1 MIDLHLHTT
10 ASDGT
15 LSPTSLVRRAAAAGI
30 TVLSVTDHDT
40 TAGYDEASRAAR
52 DCGVA
57 VVPGIEITAVENST
71 DVHILGYFIDP
82 RHAGLADFLV
92 RQRADRLR
100 RIATIAERLAALGYP
115 VDVEPLIQEASQS
128 GSRSVGRPRLAAA
141 LIAAGHVRDRDEAFD
156 RLLGDGCPAFVA
168 RTGEAPEGVIRV
180 IRAAGG
186 IASLAHPG
194 PLNRDHLI
202 PRLAAAGLSAL
213 EVCHGDHDAAAERH
227 YRGLADQHGLAV
239 SGGSDFHG
247 DDDRRACALGAV
259 TLPHADFERLRSLVA

>member
-15 LSPTSLVRRAAAAGI
+15 LSPTDLVRRAAAAGI
-30 TVLSVTDHDT
+30 TILSVTDHDT
-40 TAGYDEASRAAR
+40 TAGHDEASRAAR
-52 DCGVA
+52 DRGVTLI
-57 VVPGIEITAVENST
+57 PGIEITAVDQSK

-82 RHAGLADFLV
+82 QHRGLAQFLV
-92 RQRADRLR
+92 RQRSDRVR
-100 RIATIAERLAALGYP
+100 RIRTIGERLAALGYP
-115 VDVEPLIQEASQS
+115 IDVDALIEEASHA
-128 GSRSVGRPRLAAA
+128 GTRSVGRPRLAAA

-156 RLLGDGCPAFVA
+156 RLLGDDSPAFVP
-168 RTGEAPEGVIRV
+168 RTGEAPEGVICV
-180 IRAAGG
+180 IREAGG

-202 PRLAAAGLSAL
+202 PRLASACLSAV
-213 EVCHGDHDAAAERH
+213 EVCHGDHDEAAEQH
-227 YRGLADQHGLAV
+227 YRALARQHGLAV

-259 TLPHADFERLRSLVA
+259 TLPPGDFDRLRSLVA